1 MCKGLPL
8 KYDGENGAA
17 NRAGSHRRIEESGF
31 EVLRVKGSHH
41 FLRHTDG
48 RRTVVPV
55 HRGEIIGP
63 GLMLKILRDCEIE
76 RDEFMKLT
84 K

>member
-1 MCKGLPL
+1 MAKLARLTGQQIIAAL
-8 KYDGENGAA
+8 K
-17 NRAGSHRRIEESGF
+17 RAGF

-41 FLRHTDG
+41 FLSHPDG

-63 GLMLKILRDCEIE
+63 GLMLKILRDCELD
-76 RDEFMKLT
+76 RDEFMKFA